1 MDQNVGGG
9 ASAGMGPDF
18 LGAIFELVAHPI
30 FVKDRQF
37 RWVLF
42 NRAFCEMVGRSR
54 DVLLGKTDYDFF
66 PRQEADWFRA
76 RDEQMFASGATVDV
90 AEEFITDASG
100 ARHTIATTKAPLR
113 NAAGEVTHLVGII
126 HDITRLKTAEEA
138 LRQVNDQLEKRVQ
151 ERTAA
156 LAAAQEELVRKE
168 RLALLGQLAGGLAH
182 QIRNPLAAI
191 TNAGYLM
198 QKSPG
203 AQNDAELKQSVSIV
217 IEEAWKANRIITGLL
232 DHARVRAADREICK
246 ITQLLDQAVAA
257 HSPPDSVEIVRSI
270 EAVPLVH
277 VDPNQVREA
286 LQNLVRNAL
295 DAMPQGGT
303 LTLET
308 RREGKMVVVAVAD
321 TGPGIPPEQQRTLF
335 RPLVTT
341 KPQGLGLGL
350 ITARMLIENQGGNIA
365 FVGSGKGARFE
376 VQLPVAEQQQQP
388 APQPAP

>member
-1 MDQNVGGG
+1 MDQDVGGG
-9 ASAGMGPDF
+9 ASAGMGAEF
-18 LGAIFELVAHPI
+18 LGAIVELVAHPI

-37 RWVLF
+37 RFVLL
-42 NRAFCEMVGRSR
+42 NRAFCEMAGRPR
-54 DVLLGKTDYDFF
+54 AELLGKTDYDVF
-66 PRQEADWFRA
+66 PKQEADWFRA
-76 RDEQMFASGATVDV
+76 RDEELFGSGRTVDV
-90 AEEFITDASG
+90 AEESITGTSG
-100 ARHTIATTKAPLR
+100 DRRVIATTKVPLR
-113 NAAGEVTHLVGII
+113 DGAGQITHLVGII
-126 HDITRLKTAEEA
+126 HDITRLKRAEEG
-138 LRQVNDQLEKRVQ
+138 LRQANEELEQRVQ

-198 QKSPG
+198 QKAPG
-203 AQNDAELKQSVSIV
+203 AANDPEIAQSVGIV

-232 DHARVRAADREICK
+232 DHARVRAADRDSCK
-246 ITQLLDQAVAA
+246 ATQLVEQALAA
-257 HSPPDSVEIVRSI
+257 YPPPDSVEIVRNY
-270 EAVPLVH
+270 EQVPPVH

-295 DAMPQGGT
+295 DAMPKGGA
-303 LTLET
+303 LTVEV

-321 TGPGIPPEQQRTLF
+321 TGPGIAPETQRTLF

-350 ITARMLIENQGGNIA
+350 ITARMLVENQGGTIA
-365 FVGSGKGARFE
+365 FVGSEKGARFE
-376 VQLPVAEQQQQP
+376 VQLPLALAAP
-388 APQPAP
+388 APMGA